1 MARLTLT
8 TPPSAGGDEAAADM
22 AWMHVLNGIRRALA
36 VPNLPSPDEQ
46 ALHRCYRSAAAAAR
60 QPLLGLQIGEDA

>member
-1 MARLTLT
+1 
-8 TPPSAGGDEAAADM
+8 M